1 MNILKKS
8 LTLVMLSAFIS
19 LTAMIPFS
27 HIVRADSVI
36 SVSVCQQMNNPSIGL
51 ENTGTA
57 LIISGNSG
65 EHTLVTEKLYMD
77 DKLVST
83 FESDIQGNYTFTT
96 ALITGAHNY
105 RIVSVDGCGTTK
117 DSVIANLDHQTGIN
131 GIIEI
136 VKNTFFKEIKTL
148 SSPINASSK
157 LFKNFSSLFI

>member
-19 LTAMIPFS
+19 LGAMISFS
-27 HIVRADSVI
+27 KIVRADSVL
-36 SVSVCQQMNNPSIGL
+36 SVSVCQQMDNPSISL
-51 ENTGTA
+51 ENTGTE

-77 DKLVST
+77 DNLVST
-83 FESDIQGNYTFTT
+83 FDSDIQGNYTFTT
-96 ALITGAHNY
+96 DLSTGTHNY
-105 RIVSVDGCGTTK
+105 RIVSIDGCGTTK
-117 DSVIANLDHQTGIN
+117 DSAKVNLDHQTGIN

-136 VKNTFFKEIKTL
+136 VKNTFFQEIKTL

-157 LFKNFSSLFI
+157 IFKNFSSLFI